1 MQVYLW
7 LLRVFQITGDK
18 MDRVNFALNDMIFI
32 FILGIIFSIYF
43 ILHQKINIY
52 YLAVNIILLS
62 ASFILLIITLYKKYR
77 YNILNR

>member
-1 MQVYLW
+1 
-7 LLRVFQITGDK
+7 
-18 MDRVNFALNDMIFI
+18 FALNDMMFI

-52 YLAVNIILLS
+52 YLAVDIILLS

>member
-43 ILHQKINIY
+43 ILHQKITVY
-52 YLAVNIILLS
+52 YLTINIILLS
-62 ASFILLIITLYKKYR
+62 ASIILLIITLYKKYR
-77 YNILNR
+77 YNRLNK